1 MFDCFR
7 ILLSQRQRRSFF
19 SSCCSYFGEFKL
31 NPNRICNTSRN
42 SSIPGGHHYSMT
54 SIDAGPSIALR
65 WVQSMTGQPTRQTD
79 NKLTDRRSVCLGCV
93 VVRCCP
99 TPPPPFMVLKGGI
112 FQVLSFQL
120 NSNQFRKL
128 FAAFYVSFIFN
139 ILTICNFLI
148 TASWYENVY
157 VVHT

>member
-7 ILLSQRQRRSFF
+7 ILLSQRQQRSFF

-31 NPNRICNTSRN
+31 NTNRICNTSRN

-65 WVQSMTGQPTRQTD
+65 WVQTMTGQPTRQTTNWLID
-79 NKLTDRRSVCLGCV
+79 GVSVWV
-93 VVRCCP
+93 VWLFAVDH
-99 TPPPPFMVLKGGI
+99 PPPFTVLKGGI
-112 FQVLSFQL
+112 FKVLSLQL

-128 FAAFYVSFIFN
+128 FAAFYVSFIYN

-157 VVHT
+157 VVHR